1 MYNPIINVL
10 QERQVELPPTALD
23 LSVDLRE
30 HGVTQPYIIVMT
42 GRCGSTWLASAL
54 SKVPGYANPLEY
66 FTEEGLPYYWK
77 YDGPQSF
84 KDVFL
89 GIASKYSDRGRFGF
103 KINPHR
109 LLWLNHLVDL
119 AKTFPSNNTAWIDMR
134 RLNLVKQALSFVKAK
149 KSGVWHRYKGSSQ
162 ATSGQDCYDI
172 TELDLWREIL
182 YIVEAEQLIEKFY
195 NQSNISP
202 LRIWYEE
209 IFDSKSALIL
219 RVLKF
224 IDPRIDISNIGNI
237 DLDGDTERLSQGGRI
252 DAELLFISK
261 YCHVLNKIYV
271 NRNSVDV
278 DALRQN
284 LQEIISCHEQHAMP

>member
-1 MYNPIINVL
+1 MTNPIIKVL

-23 LSVDLRE
+23 LSEDLRE
-30 HGVTQPYIIVMT
+30 LGITRSYIIVMT

-54 SKVPGYANPLEY
+54 SKVPGYGNPVEFY
-66 FTEEGLPYYWK
+66 SEEGLPYFWK
-77 YDGPQSF
+77 YDGPQSL

-119 AKTFPSNNTAWIDMR
+119 AKTFPSNNAAWIDMR
-134 RLNLVKQALSFVKAK
+134 RWNLVKQALSFVKAK
-149 KSGVWHRYKGSSQ
+149 KSGVWHRYKGDSKVV
-162 ATSGQDCYDI
+162 SGQDCCE
-172 TELDLWREIL
+172 TNELDLWREIL
-182 YIVEAEQLIEKFY
+182 NIVEAEQQIEKFY
-195 NQSNISP
+195 NEGNISP

-224 IDPRIDISNIGNI
+224 IDPQTDINNIEF
-237 DLDGDTERLSQGGRI
+237 DGDTERLNQRVMI
-252 DAELLFISK
+252 NAELSFISK
-261 YCHVLNKIYV
+261 YSYVLNKIYAS
-271 NRNSVDV
+271 RNSFDV
-278 DALRQN
+278 NAFRQN
-284 LQEIISCHEQHAMP
+284 LQKIISGADLSALP